1 MSSFEEI
8 LPIRSLTFVEVDKEH
23 SDEILVP
30 RSVLQAW
37 MDHYP
42 PGCPLLATL
51 TNPITEQ
58 VQTVCIGSHNS
69 DTTDRTV
76 YAPLWIMDQISTVT
90 DDPVSLQP
98 LFEQPLTATK
108 LVLKPLDK
116 LAYDTD
122 FRSVIEEYLDMFH
135 VLQTGTTLTVP
146 VKDLGGYEI
155 AVLVETTEPDVV
167 VRLGGEVEFEIVP
180 QEDRTMTNSG
190 LFDSAIPVSSELAN
204 TSSNET
210 VIPVET
216 SISTETLTEV
226 TPVEED
232 AYNKQRER
240 MRLAWLKRSQILQQ
254 QEQSHAGT
262 ALQTSEAT
270 SKSSG
275 KA

>member
-30 RSVLQAW
+30 KAVLQAW

-58 VQTVCIGSHNS
+58 VQTVCIGSHNP
-69 DTTDRTV
+69 DTDDRTV

-98 LFEQPLTATK
+98 LFEQPLPATK
-108 LVLKPLDK
+108 LVLKPLDR

-146 VKDLGGYEI
+146 VKDLGNYEI
-155 AVLVETTEPDVV
+155 AVLVETTEPDLV

-180 QEDRTMTNSG
+180 LVLTEQEDQVMTNSVVNETVTPD
-190 LFDSAIPVSSELAN
+190 LIPVSV
-204 TSSNET
+204 TS
-210 VIPVET
+210 
-216 SISTETLTEV
+216 L
-226 TPVEED
+226 TPVEEAD
-232 AYNKQRER
+232 FNKQHRER
-240 MRLAWLKRSQILQQ
+240 MRLAWLKRSQTLQQ
-254 QEQSHAGT
+254 QEQSLAGT
-262 ALQTSEAT
+262 APQTSEAT

-275 KA
+275 MA

>member
-1 MSSFEEI
+1 
-8 LPIRSLTFVEVDKEH
+8 
-23 SDEILVP
+23 
-30 RSVLQAW
+30 

-58 VQTVCIGSHNS
+58 VQTVCIGSHNP
-69 DTTDRTV
+69 DTADRTV

-98 LFEQPLTATK
+98 LFEQPLSATK

-146 VKDLGGYEI
+146 VKDLGNYEI
-155 AVLVETTEPDVV
+155 AVLVETTEPDLV

-180 QEDRTMTNSG
+180 QEEDHIMTNS
-190 LFDSAIPVSSELAN
+190 VAN
-204 TSSNET
+204 EIANET
-210 VIPVET
+210 VIPDLTPSET
-216 SISTETLTEV
+216 V
-226 TPVEED
+226 VPEEAD
-232 AYNKQRER
+232 YNKQQRER
-240 MRLAWLKRSQILQQ
+240 MRLAWLKRSQILQP

-262 ALQTSEAT
+262 APQTSEET

-275 KA
+275 MA

>member
-1 MSSFEEI
+1 MSSFEEL

-30 RSVLQAW
+30 KAILQVW
-37 MDHYP
+37 MEHYP

-51 TNPITEQ
+51 TNPVTEQ
-58 VQTVCIGSHNS
+58 VQTVCIGSHNP
-69 DTTDRTV
+69 DTTDRTI
-76 YAPLWIMDQISTVT
+76 YAPLWIMDQISTNT

-108 LVLKPLDK
+108 LVLKPLDR

-135 VLQTGTTLTVP
+135 VLQSGTTLTVP

-155 AVLVETTEPDVV
+155 AVYVETTEPDLV

-180 QEDRTMTNSG
+180 LVEEQIIT
-190 LFDSAIPVSSELAN
+190 DSVAN
-204 TSSNET
+204 EIANET
-210 VIPVET
+210 VIPDLTPSET
-216 SISTETLTEV
+216 VTGVTEV
-226 TPVEED
+226 TPVEEAD
-232 AYNKQRER
+232 YNKQHRER
-240 MRLAWLKRSQILQQ
+240 MRLAWLKRSQTLQQ
-254 QEQSHAGT
+254 QEQSLAGT
-262 ALQTSEAT
+262 APQTSEAT

-275 KA
+275 MA

>member
-1 MSSFEEI
+1 MSSFEEL

-37 MDHYP
+37 MEHYP

-51 TNPITEQ
+51 TNPVTEQ
-58 VQTVCIGSHNS
+58 VQTVCIGSHNP

-98 LFEQPLTATK
+98 LFEQPLPATK
-108 LVLKPLDK
+108 LVLKPLDR

-146 VKDLGGYEI
+146 VKDLGNYEI
-155 AVLVETTEPDVV
+155 AVLVETTEPDLV

-180 QEDRTMTNSG
+180 LVPEQEDQIMTNS
-190 LFDSAIPVSSELAN
+190 DEPVP
-204 TSSNET
+204 NEI
-210 VIPVET
+210 VVPDET
-216 SISTETLTEV
+216 PKEPEPEAPISH
-226 TPVEED
+226 
-232 AYNKQRER
+232 KER
-240 MRLAWLKRSQILQQ
+240 MRLAWLKRSQTLQQ
-254 QEQSHAGT
+254 QEQSLAGT

-275 KA
+275 MA

>member
-58 VQTVCIGSHNS
+58 VQTVCIGSHNP

-108 LVLKPLDK
+108 LVLKPLDR

-146 VKDLGGYEI
+146 VKDLGNYEI
-155 AVLVETTEPDVV
+155 AVLVETTEPDLV

-180 QEDRTMTNSG
+180 LVPTKQEQEDHIMTNSVINEI
-190 LFDSAIPVSSELAN
+190 A
-204 TSSNET
+204 NET
-210 VIPVET
+210 VTPDLTSSSVPVET
-216 SISTETLTEV
+216 LTDV
-226 TPVEED
+226 TSVTCVEEVD
-232 AYNKQRER
+232 YNKQRER

-262 ALQTSEAT
+262 VLQTSEAT

-275 KA
+275 MA

>member
-58 VQTVCIGSHNS
+58 VQTVCIGSHNP

-108 LVLKPLDK
+108 LVLKPLDR

-146 VKDLGGYEI
+146 VKDLGNYEI
-155 AVLVETTEPDVV
+155 AVLVETTEPDLV

-180 QEDRTMTNSG
+180 LVPTKQEQEDHIMTNSVVNEIANEMVVP
-190 LFDSAIPVSSELAN
+190 DSV
-204 TSSNET
+204 SNET
-210 VIPVET
+210 LPEPTVT
-216 SISTETLTEV
+216 SV

-232 AYNKQRER
+232 SYNKQRER

-262 ALQTSEAT
+262 VLQTSEAT

-275 KA
+275 MA

>member
-37 MDHYP
+37 MEHYP

-58 VQTVCIGSHNS
+58 VQTVCIGSHNP
-69 DTTDRTV
+69 DTDDRTI

-98 LFEQPLTATK
+98 LFEQPIPATK
-108 LVLKPLDK
+108 LVLKPLDRI
-116 LAYDTD
+116 AYDTD

-135 VLQTGTTLTVP
+135 VLQTGITLMVP

-155 AVLVETTEPDVV
+155 AVLVETTEPDLV

-180 QEDRTMTNSG
+180 LILTEQEDQMITNSVTNE
-190 LFDSAIPVSSELAN
+190 IAN
-204 TSSNET
+204 EIANET
-210 VIPVET
+210 VIPDLIPSTTVT
-216 SISTETLTEV
+216 SV
-226 TPVEED
+226 TPVEEAD
-232 AYNKQRER
+232 YNKQHRER
-240 MRLAWLKRSQILQQ
+240 MRLAWLKRSQTLQQ
-254 QEQSHAGT
+254 QEQSLVGIAP
-262 ALQTSEAT
+262 QTSEAT

-275 KA
+275 MA